1 MVSFQNGDNENL
13 GRDGS
18 KNLTIGKV
26 LSSGSE
32 SAIKKTRGSSVQRN
46 SKKKKLLHSS
56 YDANEKASLFA
67 PTGLYNLLKG
77 QQRERKH
84 K

>member
-1 MVSFQNGDNENL
+1 M
-13 GRDGS
+13 
-18 KNLTIGKV
+18 
-26 LSSGSE
+26 
-32 SAIKKTRGSSVQRN
+32 
-46 SKKKKLLHSS
+46 HSS

-84 K
+84 KQRVKNQEFEKHIHGVNQAQIAAYQEKRNLLLARRGLMASIPG